1 MATRALTTI
10 SSCTSRR
17 ESRLCSTCKIHSFRP
32 SCDRRRRRRTMTRK
46 LMSEVSVELCFI
58 HIFLIFFFCFDTKF
72 SLIFLACFPPSLFGH
87 LTHHTF
93 FFTTRIMIWSHAGD
107 VPAGRPSN
115 WEEQRRQSFAG
126 RFRSAKD
133 FFISVFGFH
142 VSTNKLET
150 FSAYH

>member
-1 MATRALTTI
+1 
-10 SSCTSRR
+10 
-17 ESRLCSTCKIHSFRP
+17 
-32 SCDRRRRRRTMTRK
+32 MTRK

-58 HIFLIFFFCFDTKF
+58 HIFLIFFLFRHEIF
-72 SLIFLACFPPSLFGH
+72 SHFFGMFSTFFVWSFNASH
-87 LTHHTF
+87 F